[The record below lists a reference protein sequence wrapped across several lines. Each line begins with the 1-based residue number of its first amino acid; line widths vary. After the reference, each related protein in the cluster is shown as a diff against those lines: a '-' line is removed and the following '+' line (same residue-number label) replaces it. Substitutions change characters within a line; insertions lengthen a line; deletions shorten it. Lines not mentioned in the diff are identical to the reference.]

1 MKSQFAIFSTLILF
15 IIGCHSKTTEP
26 GETAPI
32 RISSPQNGDTL
43 EEPVYIVAVA
53 GTDYTFSRVDFY
65 IDGDSVWSD
74 NAPPYQYYWNVFVY
88 TGSTEHTLEAVGHAT
103 DSTYTSDPVEVTVL
117 IVPGF
122 AFLSA
127 YAPNTGVVYG
137 VTSYQNALFV
147 ATGDPGLEVI
157 DMTDKGAP
165 RYRSRY
171 DSFGQAVK
179 AAVQYPYIYIADGDP
194 GALRV
199 DFSDVDSLILEGT
212 YNTPGLATDV
222 AVSGDYLYV
231 ADLDNLA
238 IADISVPD
246 TLIPINNVSLTG
258 GTVNY
263 VVARGD
269 TAFVTDVENFYIID
283 LTNPS
288 LPDILSTSQTSGNA
302 QGIAVM
308 DSFAFVADGV
318 EGVKAYSI
326 SNPHNPRFVAR
337 YAVDQ
342 GASTLD
348 VGDSTLFVG
357 TFVGDVYALDYS
369 QPDTLVLVDRF
380 DTANLIWQVHS
391 APPYVYVATNSN
403 VNILRFLR

>member
-1 MKSQFAIFSTLILF
+1 MKSRFAIFSTLILF
-15 IIGCHSKTTEP
+15 IIGCDSKTTEP

-32 RISSPQNGDTL
+32 RISFPTSGDTL
-43 EEPVYIVAVA
+43 QDPVTVVAVP
-53 GTDYTFSRVDFY
+53 GTDYSFSRVDFY

-74 NAPPYQYYWNVFVY
+74 NASPYQYYWNVYVY
-88 TGSTEHTLEAVGHAT
+88 TGSSQHTLEAVGYAA
-103 DSTYTSDPVEVTVL
+103 DSTYTSDPVTVTVV

-137 VTSYQNALFV
+137 VTSYQNALFL

-157 DMTDKGAP
+157 DMTNKASP

-179 AAVQYPYIYIADGDP
+179 AAIQFPYVYIADGDP
-194 GALRV
+194 GAMRV
-199 DFSDVDSLILEGT
+199 NFSDPDSLVLRGT

-222 AVSGDYLYV
+222 AVSGGYLYV

-238 IADISVPD
+238 IADITVPD

-258 GTVNY
+258 GAVNY

-269 TAFVTDVENFYIID
+269 TAFVTDVENFYVID
-283 LTNPS
+283 LTDPYV
-288 LPDILSTSQTSGNA
+288 PDILSTSQTSGNA
-302 QGIAVM
+302 QGIAVK

-369 QPDTLVLVDRF
+369 QPDTLVLVDQF
-380 DTANLIWQVHS
+380 DTANLIWQIHS
-391 APPYVYVATNSN
+391 APPYVYVATNSS